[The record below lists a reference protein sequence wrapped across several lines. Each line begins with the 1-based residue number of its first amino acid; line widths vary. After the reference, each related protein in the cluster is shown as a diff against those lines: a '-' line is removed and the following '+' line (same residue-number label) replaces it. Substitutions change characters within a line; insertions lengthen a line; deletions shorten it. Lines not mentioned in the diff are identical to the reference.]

1 MSAIKSKARYIIFSA
16 PSGSGKS
23 TLVNHMMQ
31 KGLPLAFSI
40 SATSRAARKGENHA
54 EHYHFLTNEDFKSRI
69 ANNEFVEWEEVYE
82 DVHYGTLKSELE
94 RIFKLGKVPIFDVD
108 VVGGVSLKRIL
119 GDEALSVFIKVS
131 SIQELE
137 KRLRNRATDSEE
149 SIKKRLDKAAYEM
162 TFSPQFDQ
170 VIINDDLET
179 AVEETYAILKKF
191 IDA

>member
-1 MSAIKSKARYIIFSA
+1 MTTQRNKARYIILSA

-40 SATSRAARKGENHA
+40 SATSRAARKGEKHA
-54 EHYHFLTNEDFKSRI
+54 EHYLFLTNEDFKARI

-82 DVHYGTLKSELE
+82 GVHYGTLKSELE
-94 RIFKLGKVPIFDVD
+94 RIFKLGKIPIFDVD
-108 VVGGVSLKRIL
+108 VVGGVNLKKIL
-119 GDEALSVFIKVS
+119 GDDALSVFIKVS

-162 TFSPQFDQ
+162 TFAPQFDQ
-170 VIINDDLET
+170 VIINDDLDT